1 MEQEGHQGESTRPG
15 GTEWLGLLKFVN
27 RIAYEG
33 HAKGERRAG
42 RARTARDKAERSG
55 SLFPKGAG
63 RQPGTDVEDRKKESG
78 HTMRVNK
85 RRGDVGKKY
94 ITSPVCGNPLRKLS
108 SG

>member
-15 GTEWLGLLKFVN
+15 GTEWLELLKFVN

-55 SLFPKGAG
+55 SLFPNGAG
-63 RQPGTDVEDRKKESG
+63 RQPGTDVGDRKESG
-78 HTMRVNK
+78 AQNARQ
-85 RRGDVGKKY
+85 
-94 ITSPVCGNPLRKLS
+94 
-108 SG
+108 